1 MKFNMKI
8 LAISLILLCCLIG
21 AASAAD
27 DVSMDAVDA
36 SVDDVV
42 TVDAGDSIILDET
55 PVDAVSDDAAA
66 EVIDE
71 EIQTDEISEGS
82 ADADSEQ
89 TRSND
94 VYVSNWADL
103 RNYSQ
108 DPNTNYD
115 IHLNDVISIGSA
127 YIDFKNS
134 ATIIGTPNNYITG
147 GSSSIIPFQSSGDLS
162 ITFINVTFKDISAS
176 VLLRLA
182 TGDGINK
189 FVNCSFD
196 NIHTYAYKSSVIWND
211 KGYMKIIGCNFTNC
225 NDGFG
230 AITNYAT
237 FGTVQMDVENCRF
250 VDNFGR
256 LEPGAIN
263 NCGEMNVTNCTFI
276 HNIANWWA
284 GAIHTH
290 TNAHTIIV
298 DSTFDDNVAGGT
310 SGSGWNGGALFSYST
325 LEVYNSTFTGNNV
338 SVLTGGGAIFG
349 YSMGTSTY
357 NITVDSCNFTNNAN
371 NYDEGYA
378 GAIGVQNIGYLTVT
392 NSNFINNHATYGQ
405 AIYGITKDEPYC
417 TNCTNCSCPNCP
429 NCTNCSHTVSTG
441 VPNCTLINN
450 IFLNHTGD
458 GDTVVID
465 GQRYTFNYNIFINS
479 TQNEQYPGVGN
490 QYDLE
495 DYPRI
500 SPSLKSLKPML
511 GSSVLG
517 DQQYHDVIYINGS
530 SSNNYND
537 VDGQSWENAYGGTN
551 CVNIAIQYMN
561 DGGIIYVADG
571 TYSKQ
576 VVQGKGK
583 SYTIIGMDETIFDT
597 KEFKGPDIQSLN
609 NYGKEDAGVVTY
621 INITFKN
628 PKVTL
633 RGKKVFVNC
642 TFVGA
647 PITTDKEFYEKFI
660 LGNPSTYT
668 IYWED
673 QTFDFNFTDCSFV
686 NYTTEGAVLEAFKT
700 SQVNFKNCT
709 FENVTANSIVNNTGD
724 FYCEDSINFK
734 DCIFN
739 NVNVKGI
746 VDVATGTAFGELYT
760 IEGCTGV
767 DSYGIVNDGDRDYVN
782 STEKAEITIG
792 AEDLTVEVNVDAN
805 LTVTLKDDKGNALA
819 NKEIIVSVGGVN
831 STANTDDAGVAVI
844 PVKYDT
850 AGEYEYTLYFA
861 GDETNYKEATKVVKV
876 TVTKAAEPE
885 TNDTNDTPAT
895 VKVATK
901 LTASKVTATYNV
913 AKKLVITLK
922 DANGKAL
929 ANKKVTVKVG
939 TISKTLKTNSKGQ
952 VSLNVATL
960 VPKTYTAT
968 VKFAGDN
975 DYLASSVSPKV
986 VVSKAKPKI
995 TAKAKTFK
1003 VKVKTKKYTVTLK
1016 NNKGKV
1022 LKKVKLTLKVGK
1034 KTYKATT
1041 NSKGKATFKIT
1052 KLTKKGKYTATV
1064 KFAGSKYYK
1073 AISKKVKIT
1082 VKK

>member
-1 MKFNMKI
+1 MKI

-103 RNYSQ
+103 KNYSQ
-108 DPNTNYD
+108 KTDANYD

-276 HNIANWWA
+276 HNVANWWA

-290 TNAHTIIV
+290 TNAHTRIF
-298 DSTFDDNVAGGT
+298 DSTFTDNVAGGT
-310 SGSGWNGGALFSYST
+310 SGSGWNGGALFSYSD
-325 LEVYNSTFTGNNV
+325 LEVYNSVFTGNNC

-371 NYDEGYA
+371 NYNGGYA

-392 NSNFINNHATYGQ
+392 NSNFTNNHATYGQ

-417 TNCTNCSCPNCP
+417 INCTNCTCPNCP
-429 NCTNCSHTVSTG
+429 NCTNCTHNVSTG
-441 VPNCTLINN
+441 EPNCTIVNN
-450 IFLNHTGD
+450 TYLNHTGS

-465 GQRYTFNYNIFINS
+465 GQRFTFNYNIFINS
-479 TQNEQYPGVGN
+479 TQS
-490 QYDLE
+490 
-495 DYPRI
+495 RI
-500 SPSLKSLKPML
+500 SGIGNRYGLTTYPSRLSSPNLSHQILSSPILK
-511 GSSVLG
+511 
-517 DQQYHDVIYINGS
+517 DWDTHDVIYINRSREADPEDENIHGS
-530 SSNNYND
+530 SWD
-537 VDGQSWENAYGGTN
+537 DAYGSAYGDFYAFE
-551 CVNIAIQYMN
+551 IAIPCIN
-561 DGGIIYVADG
+561 EGGTIYIAEG
-571 TYSKQ
+571 TYPEKIRFAN
-576 VVQGKGK
+576 GR
-583 SYTIIGMDETIFDT
+583 SYTMIGMDGTIFDT
-597 KEFKGPDIQSLN
+597 TEFIGPDQRDLL

-628 PKVTL
+628 PIVTL
-633 RGKKVFVNC
+633 RGQKVFINC
-642 TFVGA
+642 TFINA
-647 PITTDKEFYEKFI
+647 PITANQEIYEKFI
-660 LGNPSTYT
+660 LGDPSAYT
-668 IYWED
+668 IYWSD
-673 QTFDFNFTDCSFV
+673 RTFDFNFTNCNFV
-686 NYTTEGAVLEAFKT
+686 NFTTEGAVLEAFAT
-700 SQVNFKNCT
+700 SQVNFNECT
-709 FENVTANSIVNNTGD
+709 FENIAAKSIVNNTGD
-724 FYCEDSINFK
+724 FICEDSINFK
-734 DCIFN
+734 DCVFN

-746 VDVATGTAFGELYT
+746 VDVPEGAAFGTLYS

-767 DSYGIVNDGDRDYVN
+767 DSFGVVNEEGRDFVN
-782 STEKAEITIG
+782 STQKAETIIS
-792 AEDLTVEVNVDAN
+792 AEDLTVEANVAAN
-805 LTVTLKDDKGNALA
+805 LTVTLKDADGNALVG
-819 NKEIIVSVGGVN
+819 KEITVSVDGVN
-831 STANTDDAGVAVI
+831 STVTTVEGGVATI
-844 PVKYDT
+844 PISYD
-850 AGEYEYTLYFA
+850 AEGVHEYTLYFA
-861 GDETNYKEATKVVKV
+861 GDETNYKESTKLVTV
-876 TVTKAAEPE
+876 TVTKASEP
-885 TNDTNDTPAT
+885 DTPVPPT
-895 VKVATK
+895 KVATK
-901 LTASKVTATYNV
+901 LAAAKVTATYNV
-913 AKKLVITLK
+913 AKKLVITLTA
-922 DANGKAL
+922 DGKAL

-939 TISKTLKTNSKGQ
+939 TISKTLTTNAKGQ

-968 VKFAGDN
+968 VKFAGDSS
-975 DYLASSVSPKV
+975 YTASTVKPKV
-986 VVSKAKPKI
+986 VVSKAKVKLA
-995 TAKAKTFK
+995 AKAKTFK